1 MTSDEAEAVLTYQQ
15 LQTTA
20 VLSGPTSTTEE
31 KLILTPTKGSTITP
45 TQNKIIISDDNCMKI
60 IIVDSAKRSTVGAT
74 STPNK
79 IDITT
84 PITIRINI
92 VLAVLVTGKQIH

>member
-1 MTSDEAEAVLTYQQ
+1 MNIWIIMLITTIRIKITMTSDEAEAVLTYQQ

-45 TQNKIIISDDNCMKI
+45 T
-60 IIVDSAKRSTVGAT
+60 
-74 STPNK
+74 
-79 IDITT
+79 
-84 PITIRINI
+84 
-92 VLAVLVTGKQIH
+92 